1 MARYDDL
8 PPLPGALV
16 PGPATEVWASKDW
29 MWDASRWM
37 DEVLERRGVT
47 RDATTPKQ
55 PTLTPWFTRL
65 VADTDHGRVRM
76 VAGLPET
83 TSESVL
89 MGHLATVVPDAV
101 PSIWAADRER
111 RWFLMPAE
119 SGSLREVE
127 TEESRLSLMSGVL
140 RRYAGIQRASAA
152 VADDMVRD
160 GVLKLTPGDIVK
172 QWRRLGLSPNH
183 WSALSSTA
191 RRLEELGLPLTVQHD
206 DLRSG
211 TVLAD
216 GTTAGLTKA
225 RITEWMHAY
234 VGHPLLSLY
243 EPLRATT
250 EGLDDAAAAEA
261 RARLLRAYSS
271 GWGDALGSGV
281 LHRAVD
287 DALLLGRMSRVL
299 SWRRALT
306 RASDAELRSW
316 GRTGAA
322 LIREVDEILEGQ
334 RQA

>member
-1 MARYDDL
+1 MTRYDDL
-8 PPLPGALV
+8 TNLPGAQE
-16 PGPATEVWASKDW
+16 PGPATTIWGSGDW
-29 MWDASRWM
+29 LWEASRWM

-47 RDATTPKQ
+47 RDATTPRQ

-65 VADTDHGRVRM
+65 IVDTDHGRVRM

-83 TSESVL
+83 TSESVV
-89 MGHLATVVPDAV
+89 MAHLATVVPDAV
-101 PSIWAADRER
+101 PTIWAADRER
-111 RWFLMPAE
+111 RWFVMPAE
-119 SGSLREVE
+119 SGTLREVE
-127 TEESRLSLMSGVL
+127 TDESRLSLMSGVL

-152 VADDMVRD
+152 VTDDMIAD

-183 WSALSSTA
+183 WSALSAAA
-191 RRLEELGLPLTVQHD
+191 RRLEDLALPLTIQHD

-225 RITEWMHAY
+225 RITEWMHSY

-250 EGLDDAAAAEA
+250 EGLDTASADEA

-271 GWGDALGSGV
+271 GWGDALGSST

-306 RASDAELRSW
+306 RASDEELRSW
-316 GRTGAA
+316 GRTGAQ

-334 RQA
+334 RRA

>member
-1 MARYDDL
+1 MAL
-8 PPLPGALV
+8 HAFPEALAHR
-16 PGPATEVWASKDW
+16 GFSGGDGHTLENSMSAF
-29 MWDASRWM
+29 DAAVRLGYRW
-37 DEVLERRGVT
+37 
-47 RDATTPKQ
+47 
-55 PTLTPWFTRL
+55 
-65 VADTDHGRVRM
+65 
-76 VAGLPET
+76 
-83 TSESVL
+83 
-89 MGHLATVVPDAV
+89 
-101 PSIWAADRER
+101 
-111 RWFLMPAE
+111 
-119 SGSLREVE
+119 VE
-127 TEESRLSLMSGVL
+127 TDVH
-140 RRYAGIQRASAA
+140 ATA
-152 VADDMVRD
+152 D
-160 GVLKLTPGDIVK
+160 GVLLAFHDETLDRTTDARGVIAQLPWSVVSEARINGVEPIPRLDDLFTRHPQLCVNIDVK
-172 QWRRLGLSPNH
+172 AAG
-183 WSALSSTA
+183 AI
-191 RRLEELGLPLTVQHD
+191 EPLIACIEQHGAHD

-271 GWGDALGSGV
+271 GWGDALGSSV

-322 LIREVDEILEGQ
+322 LIREVDEILDGQ

>member
-1 MARYDDL
+1 MW
-8 PPLPGALV
+8 
-16 PGPATEVWASKDW
+16 EV
-29 MWDASRWM
+29 SRWM
-37 DEVLERRGVT
+37 DEVLDRRGVT

-65 VADTDHGRVRM
+65 IADTDHGRVRM

-101 PSIWAADRER
+101 PTIWAADRER

-119 SGSLREVE
+119 NSTLREVE

-140 RRYAGIQRASAA
+140 RRYTGIQRSSAA

-160 GVLKLTPGDIVK
+160 GVLELTPSDIVK

-183 WSALSSTA
+183 WSELSTTA
-191 RRLEELGLPLTVQHD
+191 RRIEDMGLPLTVQHD

-216 GTTAGLTKA
+216 GTTAGLAKA

-243 EPLRATT
+243 EPLRATS
-250 EGLDDAAAAEA
+250 EGLDETAAAEV

-271 GWGDALGSGV
+271 GWGDALSSSV

-306 RASDAELRSW
+306 RASDTELRRW
-316 GRTGAA
+316 GRTGAG
-322 LIREVDEILEGQ
+322 LIREVDEILERR
-334 RQA
+334 RQS